1 MTDKPKYIQ
10 GELNTPAQHN
20 ANSII
25 MEIACDLASELTEAE
40 CKNKKIKCLNR
51 TEQEVNYT
59 DKAQDIFNRIYDEK
73 MDEVYEIANTVKG
86 ILTYDKLYDKLIN
99 AIKSK

>member
-1 MTDKPKYIQ
+1 MTDKSKYIQ
-10 GELNTPAQHN
+10 GELDTPAQHN

-40 CKNKKIKCLNR
+40 CEKQKIKCLKR

-86 ILTYDKLYDKLIN
+86 ILTYDKLIN
-99 AIKSK
+99 AINK

>member
-1 MTDKPKYIQ
+1 MKQKPKYIQ
-10 GELNTPAQHN
+10 GELDTPEQHN

-25 MEIACDLASELTEAE
+25 MEIACDLASELTESE
-40 CKNKKIKCLNR
+40 CKKKKIKCLNR

-86 ILTYDKLYDKLIN
+86 ILTYDKLIN